1 MIRVTEKRP
10 ASFGWP
16 GVPVLIGRSAPRQ
29 QEPAFER
36 DRYALDHLDARA
48 AGLDRVAI
56 GKRSPQ
62 PGRREGDG
70 NRNINTHLVGKAKTI
85 APLRDDDVVR
95 QKFLGVIGI
104 HRTMEHSVNMSRKR

>member
-85 APLRDDDVVR
+85 ERLEIRWPSGTVTELADVEINRHLVVR
-95 QKFLGVIGI
+95 
-104 HRTMEHSVNMSRKR
+104 EP